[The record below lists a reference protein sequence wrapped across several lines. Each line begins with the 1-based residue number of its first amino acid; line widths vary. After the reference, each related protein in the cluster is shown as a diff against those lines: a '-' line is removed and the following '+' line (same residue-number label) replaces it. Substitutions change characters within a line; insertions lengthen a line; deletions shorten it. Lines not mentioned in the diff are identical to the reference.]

1 MISSNNF
8 QIKKYDSKMT
18 NPKEIIRSWKGTET
32 SISATNDILL
42 FKKISN
48 YINLI
53 SYMTGAVMNKVGSP
67 IYNFVRPDTLMK
79 YDNHWWTENDERY
92 QILIKINSMGLIT
105 LNCEEGLLDREERNF
120 WHHNICAINVRT
132 SLSLLLPNN
141 MVSKFKNS
149 MEKEGYIVLFGTN
162 LFNIK
167 TCTKFI
173 SLVEIVMKTGEI
185 KVNSSLKLN
194 DKSYTWGHDD
204 IEEFT
209 NPNFSEKIKKLTT
222 ELTIVDPIFNRPN
235 NMKEGLFK
243 TILDYLENEENYF
256 TAQNR
261 II

>member
-1 MISSNNF
+1 
-8 QIKKYDSKMT
+8 MT

-32 SISATNDILL
+32 SISDTNDILL
-42 FKKISN
+42 FKKINN

-53 SYMTGAVMNKVGSP
+53 SYMTGVVMNKVGSP
-67 IYNFVRPDTLMK
+67 IYNFDRPNTLME

-141 MVSKFKNS
+141 MVSKFKNN

-162 LFNIK
+162 LNNIK
-167 TCTKFI
+167 SISTKFI

-185 KVNSSLKLN
+185 KVNSSLKLKLN
-194 DKSYTWGHDD
+194 DKSYYTWGEDD

-209 NPNFSEKIKKLTT
+209 NPNFSEKIERLTT
-222 ELTIVDPIFNRPN
+222 KLTIVDPIFNRSN

-256 TAQNR
+256 TAQDR